1 MESVM
6 NKTTMA
12 TALLTAFMMVGTNA
26 YAELIE
32 FDGDTPKIISAN
44 DEVVSVNTDDYAS
57 KIIGIWECHADFED
71 KETGLTGRSREKMI
85 LTSDGYYLTHYVLD
99 EKLDE
104 LSGVTESKEL
114 GRYTVKADSF
124 YTNVLESL
132 FFKDGGNP
140 ISRRFDYK
148 DAVYNNLDYV
158 AHNKIELLNDTQ
170 MVLRYMP
177 TDGYRFIMKTTC
189 ERQASN

>member
-12 TALLTAFMMVGTNA
+12 TALLTAFMMVGANA

-44 DEVVSVNTDDYAS
+44 DEVVSVNTDDYGS

-114 GRYTVKADSF
+114 DDILSKQIVFIPMYWKVCFLKMAAIQSVGDLIIK
-124 YTNVLESL
+124 
-132 FFKDGGNP
+132 
-140 ISRRFDYK
+140 
-148 DAVYNNLDYV
+148 
-158 AHNKIELLNDTQ
+158 
-170 MVLRYMP
+170 M
-177 TDGYRFIMKTTC
+177 RFIITWTMLRTIKLSC
-189 ERQASN
+189 